1 MSSSM
6 QGHDD
11 KSHSPALPFVWVVQ
25 VVLLSTQTHSR
36 SLIDDQV
43 YDEFAYHQFLL
54 CVYLDPFI
62 LMVTTCTQV
71 HLLLQFNNLPL
82 ILYCYYAL
90 DDMHWQI
97 LIMHI
102 FFLVFTN

>member
-1 MSSSM
+1 M

-36 SLIDDQV
+36 SLIDYQV

-54 CVYLDPFI
+54 CDYLDPFI
-62 LMVTTCTQV
+62 MHSSTPTVAVYLLHHPKDSSTTC
-71 HLLLQFNNLPL
+71 H
-82 ILYCYYAL
+82 
-90 DDMHWQI
+90 
-97 LIMHI
+97 
-102 FFLVFTN
+102 